1 MKIIYIS
8 LPITGK
14 EYTYERRLNAAVRY
28 VKAKFPE
35 YDRIITPKG
44 VAENLEKE
52 YHPLEPKYKE
62 YLLCD
67 MNVIYYCD
75 AIFMCREWYDSKG
88 CFAELAFAKAIGLEI
103 LYQPE

>member
-1 MKIIYIS
+1 MYNIV
-8 LPITGK
+8 PTGK
-14 EYTYERRLNAAVRY
+14 FKKDLKIVVKRGYDTRLIDDVVTKLANGEV
-28 VKAKFPE
+28 
-35 YDRIITPKG
+35 
-44 VAENLEKE
+44 
-52 YHPLEPKYKE
+52 LEPKYKE

-67 MNVIYYCD
+67 MIAIYDCD